1 MFPPIKIS
9 SCIVRISVLY
19 LYMTYELTSPLTTHL
34 VNTLRDNDTDAL
46 RFRQNIKT
54 LSLMLADKA
63 LQKDALKERALFTWQ
78 GKYSFEMFD
87 ESNLLFVTV
96 MRAGLPMIEALMD
109 LFPDAQAGFLAIK
122 RDEETHQSK
131 LYYDRVPDCKGKHLI
146 LVDPMVATGG
156 SMIDAMEL
164 LKDRGPSQITSLN
177 IIGSPEGLKR
187 IEEKY
192 PQLDIYIAQ
201 IDERLNDDKYIIPGL
216 GDAGDRQYNTPE

>member
-1 MFPPIKIS
+1 
-9 SCIVRISVLY
+9 
-19 LYMTYELTSPLTTHL
+19 MTYELHSPLSTHL
-34 VNTLRDNDTDAL
+34 VNTLRDNQTDAL

-54 LSLMLADKA
+54 LSLLLADKA
-63 LQKDALKERALFTWQ
+63 LQEDALKERALFTWQ
-78 GKYSFEMFD
+78 GKYNFKMFD

-122 RDEETHQSK
+122 RDETTHESK
-131 LYYDRVPDCKGKHLI
+131 LYYDRVPDCNGKHLI

-164 LKDRGPSQITSLN
+164 LKGRGPSQITSLN
-177 IIGSPEGLKR
+177 IIASPEGLKR

-192 PQLDIYIAQ
+192 PELDIYIAQ

>member
-1 MFPPIKIS
+1 
-9 SCIVRISVLY
+9 
-19 LYMTYELTSPLTTHL
+19 MTYELNSPLTTHL
-34 VNTLRDNDTDAL
+34 INTLRDSRTDAL

-54 LSLMLADKA
+54 LSLLLADKA
-63 LQKDALKERALFTWQ
+63 LQADALKETALFTWQ
-78 GKYSFEMFD
+78 GKYNFKQFD

-96 MRAGLPMIEALMD
+96 MRAGLPMLEALMD

-122 RDEETHQSK
+122 RDETTHQSK

-156 SMIDAMEL
+156 SLIDAMEL
-164 LKDRGPSQITSLN
+164 LKERGASQITSLN

-187 IEEKY
+187 IEDQY
-192 PQLDIYIAQ
+192 PELDIYIAQ
-201 IDERLNDDKYIIPGL
+201 IDERLNDEKYIIPGL

>member
-1 MFPPIKIS
+1 
-9 SCIVRISVLY
+9 
-19 LYMTYELTSPLTTHL
+19 MTYELNSPLTTHL
-34 VNTLRDNDTDAL
+34 VNTLRDNRTDAL

-54 LSLMLADKA
+54 LSLLLADKA
-63 LQKDALKERALFTWQ
+63 LQADALEDKTLFTWQ
-78 GKYSFEMFD
+78 GKYSFKQFQ
-87 ESNLLFVTV
+87 ESDLLFVTV

-164 LKDRGPSQITSLN
+164 LKDRGAAKVTSLN
-177 IIGSPEGLKR
+177 IIGSPEGLER
-187 IEEKY
+187 IAKQY
-192 PQLDIYIAQ
+192 PELDIYIVQ

>member
-1 MFPPIKIS
+1 
-9 SCIVRISVLY
+9 
-19 LYMTYELTSPLTTHL
+19 MTYELNSPLTTHL
-34 VNTLRDNDTDAL
+34 INTLRDSRTDAL

-54 LSLMLADKA
+54 LSLLLADKA
-63 LQKDALKERALFTWQ
+63 LQADALKETSLFTWQ
-78 GKYSFEMFD
+78 GKYNFQMFD
-87 ESNLLFVTV
+87 ESDLLFVTV
-96 MRAGLPMIEALMD
+96 MRAGLPMLEALMD

-122 RDEETHQSK
+122 RDETTHQSK
-131 LYYDRVPDCKGKHLI
+131 LYYDRVPDCQGKHLI

-156 SMIDAMEL
+156 SLIDAMEL
-164 LKDRGPSQITSLN
+164 LKERGASQITSLN

-192 PQLDIYIAQ
+192 PELDIYIAQ

>member
-1 MFPPIKIS
+1 
-9 SCIVRISVLY
+9 
-19 LYMTYELTSPLTTHL
+19 MTYELNSPLSTHL
-34 VNTLRDNDTDAL
+34 VNTLRDNQTNAL

-54 LSLMLADKA
+54 LSLLLADKA
-63 LQKDALKERALFTWQ
+63 LQKDALKKRALFTWQ
-78 GKYSFEMFD
+78 GKYNFEMFD

-122 RDEETHQSK
+122 RDETTHESK
-131 LYYDRVPDCKGKHLI
+131 LYYDRVPDCKGKHLV

-164 LKDRGPSQITSLN
+164 LKVRGPSQITSLN
-177 IIGSPEGLKR
+177 IIGSPEGLQR
-187 IEEKY
+187 IEKKY
-192 PQLDIYIAQ
+192 PDLDIYIAQ

>member
-1 MFPPIKIS
+1 
-9 SCIVRISVLY
+9 
-19 LYMTYELTSPLTTHL
+19 MTYELNSPLTTHL
-34 VNTLRDNDTDAL
+34 VNTLRDSKTDAL

-54 LSLMLADKA
+54 LSLLLVDKA
-63 LQKDALKERALFTWQ
+63 LQADALEDKTLFTWQ
-78 GKYSFEMFD
+78 GKYSFKQFK
-87 ESNLLFVTV
+87 ESDLLFVTV
-96 MRAGLPMIEALMD
+96 MRAGLPMLEALMD

-131 LYYDRVPDCKGKHLI
+131 LYYDRVPDCKGKHLV

-164 LKDRGPSQITSLN
+164 LKDRGAAKVTSLN
-177 IIGSPEGLKR
+177 IIGSPEGLER
-187 IEEKY
+187 IAKQY
-192 PQLDIYIAQ
+192 PELDIHIAQ

>member
-1 MFPPIKIS
+1 
-9 SCIVRISVLY
+9 
-19 LYMTYELTSPLTTHL
+19 MTYELTSPLTTHL
-34 VNTLRDNDTDAL
+34 VNTLRDNNTDAL

-54 LSLMLADKA
+54 LSLLLADKA
-63 LQKDALKERALFTWQ
+63 LQKDALQNSAFATWQ
-78 GKYSFEMFD
+78 GESTFEMLE

-96 MRAGLPMIEALMD
+96 MRAGLPMLEALMD

-131 LYYDRVPDCKGKHLI
+131 LYYDRVPDCKGKHLV

-164 LKDRGPSQITSLN
+164 LKVRGPSQVTSLN

-192 PQLDIYIAQ
+192 PELNIYIAQ
-201 IDERLNDDKYIIPGL
+201 IDDHLNDDKYIIPGL

>member
-1 MFPPIKIS
+1 
-9 SCIVRISVLY
+9 
-19 LYMTYELTSPLTTHL
+19 MTYELNSPLTTHL
-34 VNTLRDNDTDAL
+34 INTLRDSKTDAL

-54 LSLMLADKA
+54 LSLLLADKA
-63 LQKDALKERALFTWQ
+63 LQEDALKERSMFTWQ
-78 GKYSFEMFD
+78 GKFNFQQFD

-96 MRAGLPMIEALMD
+96 MRAGLPMLEALMD

-122 RDEETHQSK
+122 RDEETHKSK
-131 LYYDRVPDCKGKHLI
+131 LYYDRVPDCQGKHLI

-156 SMIDAMEL
+156 SMIDAIEL
-164 LKDRGPSQITSLN
+164 LKYRGPAKITSLN

-187 IEEKY
+187 IEKLY

>member
-1 MFPPIKIS
+1 
-9 SCIVRISVLY
+9 
-19 LYMTYELTSPLTTHL
+19 MTYELTSPLTTHL
-34 VNTLRDNDTDAL
+34 VNTLRDNETDAL

-54 LSLMLADKA
+54 LSLLLADKA
-63 LQKDALKERALFTWQ
+63 LQKDALQKQSLFTWQ

-164 LKDRGPSQITSLN
+164 LKDRGAAKFTSLN
-177 IIGSPEGLKR
+177 IIGSPEGLER
-187 IEEKY
+187 IEKKY
-192 PQLDIYIAQ
+192 PDLDIYIAQ

>member
-1 MFPPIKIS
+1 
-9 SCIVRISVLY
+9 
-19 LYMTYELTSPLTTHL
+19 MTYELTSPLTTHL

-54 LSLMLADKA
+54 LSLLLADKA
-63 LQKDALKERALFTWQ
+63 LQKDALKKRALFTWQ

-96 MRAGLPMIEALMD
+96 MRAGLPMLEALMD

-131 LYYDRVPDCKGKHLI
+131 LYYDRVPDCKGKHLV

-156 SMIDAMEL
+156 SMIDAIEL
-164 LKDRGPSQITSLN
+164 LKVRGPSQITSLN

-192 PQLDIYIAQ
+192 PELNIYIAQ
-201 IDERLNDDKYIIPGL
+201 IDEKLNDDKYIIPGL

>member
-1 MFPPIKIS
+1 
-9 SCIVRISVLY
+9 
-19 LYMTYELTSPLTTHL
+19 MTYELNSPLTTHL
-34 VNTLRDNDTDAL
+34 VNTLRDSNTDAL

-54 LSLMLADKA
+54 LSLILADKA
-63 LQKDALKERALFTWQ
+63 LQKDALQKRSFQTWQ
-78 GKYSFEMFD
+78 GEDAFEMFD

-96 MRAGLPMIEALMD
+96 MRAGLPMLEALMD

-122 RDEETHQSK
+122 RDETTHQSK
-131 LYYDRVPDCKGKHLI
+131 LYYDRVPDCKGKHLV

-164 LKDRGPSQITSLN
+164 LKVRGPSQITSLN

-192 PQLDIYIAQ
+192 PELDIYIAQ
-201 IDERLNDDKYIIPGL
+201 IDEKLNDDKYIIPGL

>member
-1 MFPPIKIS
+1 
-9 SCIVRISVLY
+9 
-19 LYMTYELTSPLTTHL
+19 MTYELNSPLTTHL
-34 VNTLRDNDTDAL
+34 VNTLRDSSTDAL

-54 LSLMLADKA
+54 LSLLLADKA
-63 LQKDALKERALFTWQ
+63 LQKNALQTKSFDTWQ
-78 GKYSFEMFD
+78 GEDEFEMFD

-164 LKDRGPSQITSLN
+164 LKNRGPNQITSLN

-192 PQLDIYIAQ
+192 PTLNVYIAQ
-201 IDERLNDDKYIIPGL
+201 IDEKLNDDKYIIPGL

>member
-1 MFPPIKIS
+1 
-9 SCIVRISVLY
+9 
-19 LYMTYELTSPLTTHL
+19 MTYELNSPLSTHL
-34 VNTLRDNDTDAL
+34 VNTLRDNQTDAL

-54 LSLMLADKA
+54 LSLLLADKA
-63 LQKDALKERALFTWQ
+63 LQKDALKKRALFTWQ
-78 GKYSFEMFD
+78 GKYNFEMFD

-122 RDEETHQSK
+122 RDETTHESK
-131 LYYDRVPDCKGKHLI
+131 LYYDRVPDCNGKHLV

-164 LKDRGPSQITSLN
+164 LKGRGPSQITSLN

-192 PQLDIYIAQ
+192 PELNIYIAQ

>member
-1 MFPPIKIS
+1 
-9 SCIVRISVLY
+9 
-19 LYMTYELTSPLTTHL
+19 MTYELNSPLTTHL
-34 VNTLRDNDTDAL
+34 VNTLRDSRTDAL

-54 LSLMLADKA
+54 LSLLLADKA
-63 LQKDALKERALFTWQ
+63 LQADALKETALFTWQ
-78 GKYSFEMFD
+78 GKYNFKQFD

-96 MRAGLPMIEALMD
+96 MRAGLPMLEALMD

-122 RDEETHQSK
+122 RDETTHKSK
-131 LYYDRVPDCKGKHLI
+131 LYYDRVPDCQGKHLV

-164 LKDRGPSQITSLN
+164 LKERGPSKITSLN
-177 IIGSPEGLKR
+177 IIGSPEGLAR
-187 IEEKY
+187 IEKKY
-192 PQLDIYIAQ
+192 PELDIYIAQ

>member
-1 MFPPIKIS
+1 
-9 SCIVRISVLY
+9 
-19 LYMTYELTSPLTTHL
+19 MTYELKSPLSTHL
-34 VNTLRDNDTDAL
+34 VNTLRDNQTDAL

-54 LSLMLADKA
+54 LSLLLADKA
-63 LQKDALKERALFTWQ
+63 LQKGALKKTPLFTWQ
-78 GKYSFEMFD
+78 GKYNFEMFD

-122 RDEETHQSK
+122 RDETTHESK
-131 LYYDRVPDCKGKHLI
+131 LYYDRVPDCQGKHLI

-164 LKDRGPSQITSLN
+164 LKERGPSQITSLN
-177 IIGSPEGLKR
+177 IIGSPEGLQR

-192 PQLDIYIAQ
+192 PDLDIYIAQ

>member
-1 MFPPIKIS
+1 
-9 SCIVRISVLY
+9 
-19 LYMTYELTSPLTTHL
+19 MTYELNSPLTTHL
-34 VNTLRDNDTDAL
+34 VNTLRDNNTDAL

-54 LSLMLADKA
+54 LSLLLADKA
-63 LQKDALKERALFTWQ
+63 LQKDALLKRSFNTWQ
-78 GKYSFEMFD
+78 GKDTFEMFD

-164 LKDRGPSQITSLN
+164 LKDRGPSQVTSLN

-192 PQLDIYIAQ
+192 PALNVYIAQ
-201 IDERLNDDKYIIPGL
+201 IDEKLNDDKYIIPGL